1 VELRHLRYFV
11 AVAEELNF
19 TRAAERLYMAQP
31 PLSTQIRGLE
41 EELGVQLLERDKRHV
56 HLTQAGRH
64 FLDHA
69 RTILASVQSAKNEV
83 KSAAAG
89 EIGRLSVGFTA
100 SSVLTSVLPAAIRK
114 YRAAHPRVLMV
125 MNEMTSPQQL
135 DAIHRRTLD
144 FGVLR
149 KPNVGVPTGVTI
161 EEWYCAPLVA
171 AMPEQHVLTQGKG
184 ISIRQLKD
192 VPLIVY
198 PRDSGIGLYWK
209 VLDLCSRAGFRP
221 AAMQEAR
228 DASTMIGLVASGFG
242 VAIVPDDTQCIRLP
256 GVLYSQILDKDAV
269 SSLYLGYRD
278 ADANPHLE
286 SLLRILRSAITSRA
300 QSQASGPGASAPRQ
314 GRGKPRT
321 AHAAGARPPGA

>member
-1 VELRHLRYFV
+1 MELRHLRYFV

-19 TRAAERLYMAQP
+19 TRAAERLYIAQP

-56 HLTQAGRH
+56 FLTQAGRH

-69 RTILASVQSAKNEV
+69 RTILASVQSAKDEV

-89 EIGRLSVGFTA
+89 EIGKLSIGFTA
-100 SSVLTSVLPAAIRK
+100 SSVLTAALPAAIRK
-114 YRAAHPRVLMV
+114 YRSTYPNV
-125 MNEMTSPQQL
+125 MLIMKEMPSMHQL
-135 DAIHRRTLD
+135 DAIHHRTLD

-149 KPNVGVPTGVTI
+149 KPNAGVPTGVTI
-161 EEWYCAPLVA
+161 EEWYSAPLVA
-171 AMPEQHVLTQGKG
+171 ALPEQHVLTQGKG
-184 ISIRQLKD
+184 IYIKDLKD

-209 VLDLCSRAGFRP
+209 VLDLCSRSGFRP
-221 AAMQEAR
+221 AVMQEAR
-228 DASTMIGLVASGFG
+228 DASTMIGLVSSGFG
-242 VAIVPDDTQCIRLP
+242 VAIVPSDTQCIQLP
-256 GVLYSQILDKDAV
+256 GVLYSKILDKDAM

-286 SLLRILRSAITSRA
+286 TFLRILRSTTNTRKA
-300 QSQASGPGASAPRQ
+300 
-314 GRGKPRT
+314 K
-321 AHAAGARPPGA
+321 